1 MQSCPSNFQY
11 WFTWRHR
18 CSKKAENV
26 CKVKAMSPGDLNRF
40 LPLDELEVRVLQL
53 NQGRKSSSVPKIE
66 FIKQDSSSDQEAE
79 QEEQTQDVESH
90 FPVRLKIKE
99 TKSKRLITGKI

>member
-1 MQSCPSNFQY
+1 
-11 WFTWRHR
+11 
-18 CSKKAENV
+18 
-26 CKVKAMSPGDLNRF
+26 MSPGDLNRF

-99 TKSKRLITGKI
+99 TKPKRLITGKI